1 MTITQSIRSCRAS
14 TDTSTNESANKIP
27 PPHNHGVL
35 LGVDTMYRPDRT
47 GAHRSQFE
55 TNKKII
61 LATQELCAICGQPV
75 DKSLKS
81 PDPMSASID
90 HIIPVFKGGHPSD
103 LSNLQLSHRAC
114 NRAKGIKL
122 VADVPKKNNDPNR
135 ELPHSVNWRTA

>member
-1 MTITQSIRSCRAS
+1 MTTPGQSFSQKWKG
-14 TDTSTNESANKIP
+14 NQMN
-27 PPHNHGVL
+27 
-35 LGVDTMYRPDRT
+35 RPDRT
-47 GAHRSQFE
+47 GAHRSQFAA
-55 TNKKII
+55 NKKII

-90 HIIPVFKGGHPSD
+90 HIIPIFKGGHPSD
-103 LSNLQLSHRAC
+103 LSNLQLAHRAC

-135 ELPHSVNWRTA
+135 DLPQSANWKSV